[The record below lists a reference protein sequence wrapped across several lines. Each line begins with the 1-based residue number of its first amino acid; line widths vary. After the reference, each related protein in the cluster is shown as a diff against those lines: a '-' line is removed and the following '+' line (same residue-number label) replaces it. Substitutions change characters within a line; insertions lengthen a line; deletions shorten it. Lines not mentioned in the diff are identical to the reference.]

1 MESREPKRGI
11 NPGSSLDAV
20 DISLSSE
27 TDDKNNSGE
36 DSDSSEEGMQ
46 VIRDDLLRQGQVSP
60 PSSPKENR
68 FLAGLMK
75 SPPKLQL
82 DEQSKPAQD
91 KESPSLL
98 FPQSRLR
105 QTWRMQIKGTR
116 QVMLQ
121 DMTAACLHRRDFLPL
136 FP

>member
-1 MESREPKRGI
+1 M
-11 NPGSSLDAV
+11 

-27 TDDKNNSGE
+27 TDDKNDSGE

-82 DEQSKPAQD
+82 EEQSKPAQD
-91 KESPSLL
+91 KEPPSLL
-98 FPQSRLR
+98 SPTKQAETDLADANQRHKAGDEVTGHGVSE
-105 QTWRMQIKGTR
+105 
-116 QVMLQ
+116 V
-121 DMTAACLHRRDFLPL
+121 
-136 FP
+136 